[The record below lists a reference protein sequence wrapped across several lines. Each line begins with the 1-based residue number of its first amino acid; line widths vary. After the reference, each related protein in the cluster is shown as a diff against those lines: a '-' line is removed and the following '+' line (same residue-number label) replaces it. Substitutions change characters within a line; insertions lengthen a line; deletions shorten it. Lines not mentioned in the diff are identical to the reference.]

1 MCQLSACRGPA
12 AELSESLN
20 SYARAVDLSKDELNG
35 DTAGQDAD
43 FSLVE
48 EHVATVA
55 QSHEEACR
63 SCEVG
68 GYEDAWWRRE
78 EHISSL
84 GRREACDHSGAT
96 PLLQHSAQEALDNSE
111 NLEPSDL
118 EVFQSS
124 CSLPPQPAPP
134 CRICSAPKSVV
145 TLNMRCRTRGSALQA
160 SDADE
165 EDDAANFGLRFHAVS
180 MPL

>member
-118 EVFQSS
+118 E
-124 CSLPPQPAPP
+124 
-134 CRICSAPKSVV
+134 
-145 TLNMRCRTRGSALQA
+145 A